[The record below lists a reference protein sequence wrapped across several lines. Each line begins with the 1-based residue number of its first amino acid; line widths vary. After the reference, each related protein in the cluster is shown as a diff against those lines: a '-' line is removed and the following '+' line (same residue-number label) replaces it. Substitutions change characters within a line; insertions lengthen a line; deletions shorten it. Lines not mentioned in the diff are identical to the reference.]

1 MNPLLDILRKNRR
14 AKKRHAT
21 MKMESF
27 TGNQGYCKKRPS
39 SGGLLDGDTGP
50 RGRIFVPRQGSTT
63 GSLMHERQ
71 GTQNV
76 HWHAPATLAREPSFA
91 AQMSNANDPNETV
104 LTLVRL
110 SMSPVAA
117 SLPLLPDATA
127 LLGVIAAEP
136 LD

>member
-1 MNPLLDILRKNRR
+1 M
-14 AKKRHAT
+14 
-21 MKMESF
+21 
-27 TGNQGYCKKRPS
+27 
-39 SGGLLDGDTGP
+39 
-50 RGRIFVPRQGSTT
+50 
-63 GSLMHERQ
+63 
-71 GTQNV
+71 

>member
-1 MNPLLDILRKNRR
+1 
-14 AKKRHAT
+14 
-21 MKMESF
+21 
-27 TGNQGYCKKRPS
+27 
-39 SGGLLDGDTGP
+39 
-50 RGRIFVPRQGSTT
+50 
-63 GSLMHERQ
+63 MHERHR
-71 GTQNV
+71 TQNV

-110 SMSPVAA
+110 SMSP

-136 LD
+136 LH

>member
-1 MNPLLDILRKNRR
+1 
-14 AKKRHAT
+14 
-21 MKMESF
+21 
-27 TGNQGYCKKRPS
+27 
-39 SGGLLDGDTGP
+39 
-50 RGRIFVPRQGSTT
+50 
-63 GSLMHERQ
+63 
-71 GTQNV
+71 
-76 HWHAPATLAREPSFA
+76 
-91 AQMSNANDPNETV
+91 MSNANDPNETV